1 MSSARLMREL
11 ALRPLGAD
19 DLPAIHEIETRAYDY
34 PWSDGI
40 FSDCL
45 RVGYSVWGGFE
56 DESLRAYCVMSVAVN
71 EAHVLNLCVDPT
83 FHGLGFG
90 GRLLEQMMA
99 VARHRQAQR
108 MLLEVRPSNW
118 PALALYRRLG
128 FRQIGLRRGYYPAA
142 EGREDALVLSYRL

>member
-1 MSSARLMREL
+1 MSAARPMREL
-11 ALRPLGAD
+11 AFRPLGVD
-19 DLPAIHEIETRAYDY
+19 DLPAIEQIERRAYDY
-34 PWSDGI
+34 PWSGGI

-56 DESLRAYCVMSVAVN
+56 DASLRAYCVMSVAAN

-90 GRLLEQMMA
+90 GELLEQMMA

-142 EGREDALVLSYRL
+142 DGREDALVLSYRL